1 MKTKPMAHQAEALR
15 RMNGREFYG
24 LFMEMG
30 TGKTWTFL
38 ADAERLF
45 ASGSIDGVL
54 IIAPKGVHTNWV
66 LREIPIHLEVDHI
79 AVAYRSG
86 AGKREQARM
95 EKLFKPRD
103 EGEPPKLRILSINI
117 DALAHNSG
125 ITFAMRFVNS
135 LRSLLTIIDES
146 DTIKNPKAARTK
158 AVMRIGHHSSFRRI
172 GTGTPTP
179 NSPIDVFSQMQFLRE
194 GLLGTNSPAAFTA
207 EYAHLLPDNHHLV
220 KHIKSKS
227 RLNFTPQVVATDTN
241 GNPMWRNLDKLKSL
255 LQPHTFRVL
264 KKDCLDL
271 PPKVYKN
278 VYFDLEPRQRAEYER
293 LESELRIDV
302 GGSTEAFTGNTLM
315 KLQQVTSG
323 FVMLDGLSYELDSR
337 ANPRLDALKDLLWQ
351 IDGQFIVWARFT
363 EELRG
368 IARLLAAEGIPFVEY
383 RGETSDKDREL
394 AVDRFQAGEVRAFV
408 GQPQSGGVGIPL
420 FAANTV
426 VYYSNDFNLRTR
438 LQSEDRA
445 HRKGTTRSVL
455 YIDIVAENTIDISIA
470 RALQRKQSVSKQIH
484 DDRGIAFRIGAE
496 DNSTLEKGLF

>member
-15 RMNGREFYG
+15 RMNSREFYG

-45 ASGSIDGVL
+45 AAGSIDGVI

-86 AGKREQARM
+86 AGKRERARM
-95 EKLFKPRD
+95 ERLFKPRE
-103 EGEPPKLRILSINI
+103 EGDPPALRILSINI
-117 DALAHNSG
+117 DALNYKSG
-125 ITFAMRFVNS
+125 MEFAMRFINS
-135 LRSLLTIIDES
+135 VRSVLTVVDES
-146 DTIKNPKAARTK
+146 DTIKNPKSGRTK
-158 AVMRIGHHSSFRRI
+158 AVMRIGHHSAFRRI

-194 GLLGTNSPAAFTA
+194 GLLGTNSASAFTA
-207 EYAHLLPDNHHLV
+207 EFAQLLPPEHRLV
-220 KHIKSKS
+220 KHIKERN
-227 RLNFTPQVVATDTN
+227 RLNFDPQVVATDAR
-241 GNPMWRNLDKLKSL
+241 GNPIWRNLDKLKAL

-278 VYFDLEPRQRAEYER
+278 VYFDLEPSQRAEYDR
-293 LESELRIDV
+293 LENELRIDI
-302 GGSTEAFTGNTLM
+302 GEQTEAFTGNALM
-315 KLQQVTSG
+315 KLQQITSG
-323 FVMLDGLSYELDSR
+323 FIMLNGEAHGLNSR
-337 ANPRLDALKDLLWQ
+337 ANPRLDALRDLLPL
-351 IDGQFIVWARFT
+351 ICGQFIVWARFT
-363 EELRG
+363 EELRT
-368 IARLLAAEGIPFVEY
+368 IAAMLTDESISFVEY

-394 AVDRFQAGEVRAFV
+394 AVDKFQSGEVRGFV

-420 FAANTV
+420 FAATTV
-426 VYYSNDFNLRTR
+426 IYYSNDFNLRTR

-445 HRKGTTRSVL
+445 HRKGTVSSVL
-455 YIDIVAENTIDISIA
+455 YIDIVAENTVDISIA
-470 RALQRKQSVSKQIH
+470 SALQHKQSVSRQIH
-484 DDRGIAFRIGAE
+484 DDRGIALRLGE
-496 DNSTLEKGLF
+496 GDNSTLEKGLF